1 MKTLEKSILQGTT
14 HMRTHLEVD
23 PVVGLRSLEGIQ
35 PLIEEYKWAIDLEIC
50 VFPQEGLLNNPGTD
64 ELMVE
69 GLKQGCHV
77 VGGAPYTDSDPPGQ
91 IDRLFEM
98 AREYDVDVDMHLD
111 FGNTPEGM
119 TIEHVCN
126 RTEEYGWGGRV
137 TVGHM
142 TQLSTLEVPELER
155 ITRRLADVGVAVTV
169 LPSTDLYLMGRHQ
182 DHNVLRGVV
191 PIHKMLRHG
200 VNCNLSSNN
209 VLNPFTPFGDCSLI
223 RMANLYA
230 NICQVG
236 QIDDTIECFDMVTRR
251 SAELLNLD
259 DYGIEVGKS
268 ADLVVIDNSDRQG
281 AVAELSQPLMGI
293 KRGHVDVQARAGPT
307 PPARALT
314 MPDLPF
320 EDPVGAFCRR
330 NHVALKG
337 AGGGPLAGLSFGA
350 KDVFHIAGTRTGFGH
365 PTWLATHEAPAE
377 DRGRGAAAAR
387 CGGRRRRQD
396 PHRRAG
402 VQPHRREPA
411 LRYAGQH
418 ARARSHSRGLVQRL
432 RGGGHG
438 RARRLRHRHRLR
450 GLGPAAGELL
460 RHLRHASDGRPRAAR
475 RGDPVRPALRRRR
488 LVSRATPE
496 CWSGSGACSWPT
508 TRNRRRRA
516 GCFAPSTPSRW
527 WTKRCPAPWTL
538 RSRRWRLASAR
549 SRT

>member
-1 MKTLEKSILQGTT
+1 MDLILRNALIVGAENEPSVDIGIEGGRVAAVEAGLAAEGEEIDVGGRLVSPGFIETHIHLDKSCLLDRCKSVEGTLEEAISEVAKAKRNFQPEEVRERAVRTLEKCILQGTT

-35 PLIEEYKWAIDLEIC
+35 PLIDEYKWAIDLEIC

-69 GLKQGCHV
+69 GLKRGCHV

-98 AREYDVDVDMHLD
+98 AREFDVDVDMHLD

-126 RTEEYGWGGRV
+126 RTEEFGWGGRV

-155 ITRRLADVGVAVTV
+155 ITRRLADAGVAVTV
-169 LPSTDLYLMGRHQ
+169 LPSTDLYLMGRHR
-182 DHNVLRGVV
+182 DHNVPRGVV

-259 DYGIEVGKS
+259 DYGIEVGRS
-268 ADLVVIDNSDRQG
+268 ADLVVIDNTDRQG

-293 KRGHVDVQARAGPT
+293 KRGHVT
-307 PPARALT
+307 
-314 MPDLPF
+314 F
-320 EDPVGAFCRR
+320 
-330 NHVALKG
+330 
-337 AGGGPLAGLSFGA
+337 
-350 KDVFHIAGTRTGFGH
+350 
-365 PTWLATHEAPAE
+365 
-377 DRGRGAAAAR
+377 
-387 CGGRRRRQD
+387 
-396 PHRRAG
+396 
-402 VQPHRREPA
+402 RREPA
-411 LRYAGQH
+411 
-418 ARARSHSRGLVQRL
+418 RL
-432 RGGGHG
+432 NPPGH
-438 RARRLRHRHRLR
+438 
-450 GLGPAAGELL
+450 
-460 RHLRHASDGRPRAAR
+460 
-475 RGDPVRPALRRRR
+475 
-488 LVSRATPE
+488 
-496 CWSGSGACSWPT
+496 
-508 TRNRRRRA
+508 
-516 GCFAPSTPSRW
+516 
-527 WTKRCPAPWTL
+527 
-538 RSRRWRLASAR
+538 
-549 SRT
+549 

>member
-1 MKTLEKSILQGTT
+1 MDLILRNALIAGGENEPPVDIGIEGGRIAAIGVGLAAEGEEIDVGGRLVSSGFIETHIHLDKSCLLDRCKSVQGTLEEAISEVAKAKQSFQPEDVRERAVTTLEKCILQGTT

-35 PLIEEYKWAIDLEIC
+35 SLIEEYKWAIDLEIC

-69 GLKQGCHV
+69 GLKSGCQV

-98 AREYDVDVDMHLD
+98 AREFDVDVDMHLD

-142 TQLSTLEVPELER
+142 TQLSTLEVPEFER

-182 DHNVLRGVV
+182 DRNVLRGVV

-230 NICQVG
+230 NVCQVG
-236 QIDDTIECFDMVTRR
+236 QIDDTIECFNMVTRR

-259 DYGIEVGKS
+259 DYGIATGKS
-268 ADLVVIDNSDRQG
+268 ADLVVIDNKDRQS

-293 KRGHVDVQARAGPT
+293 KRGHVT
-307 PPARALT
+307 
-314 MPDLPF
+314 F
-320 EDPVGAFCRR
+320 
-330 NHVALKG
+330 
-337 AGGGPLAGLSFGA
+337 
-350 KDVFHIAGTRTGFGH
+350 
-365 PTWLATHEAPAE
+365 
-377 DRGRGAAAAR
+377 
-387 CGGRRRRQD
+387 
-396 PHRRAG
+396 
-402 VQPHRREPA
+402 RREPA
-411 LRYAGQH
+411 R
-418 ARARSHSRGLVQRL
+418 
-432 RGGGHG
+432 
-438 RARRLRHRHRLR
+438 
-450 GLGPAAGELL
+450 LL
-460 RHLRHASDGRPRAAR
+460 RPGH
-475 RGDPVRPALRRRR
+475 
-488 LVSRATPE
+488 
-496 CWSGSGACSWPT
+496 
-508 TRNRRRRA
+508 
-516 GCFAPSTPSRW
+516 
-527 WTKRCPAPWTL
+527 
-538 RSRRWRLASAR
+538 
-549 SRT
+549 

>member
-1 MKTLEKSILQGTT
+1 MDLILRNALIAGAENEPPIDIGIEGGRVAAIEAGLAAEGEGIDVGGRLVSPGFIETHIHLDKSCLLDRCKSVEGTLEEAISEVAKAKQNFQPDEVRERAVRTLEKSILQGTT

-35 PLIEEYKWAIDLEIC
+35 PLIDEYRWAIDLEIC

-69 GLKQGCHV
+69 GLRRGCHV

-98 AREYDVDVDMHLD
+98 AREFDVDVDMHLD

-126 RTEEYGWGGRV
+126 RTEEFGWGGRV

-191 PIHKMLRHG
+191 PVHKMLRYG

-268 ADLVVIDNSDRQG
+268 ADLVVIDNTDRQS
-281 AVAELSQPLMGI
+281 AVAELSPPLMGI
-293 KRGHVDVQARAGPT
+293 KRGHVT
-307 PPARALT
+307 
-314 MPDLPF
+314 F
-320 EDPVGAFCRR
+320 
-330 NHVALKG
+330 
-337 AGGGPLAGLSFGA
+337 
-350 KDVFHIAGTRTGFGH
+350 
-365 PTWLATHEAPAE
+365 
-377 DRGRGAAAAR
+377 
-387 CGGRRRRQD
+387 
-396 PHRRAG
+396 
-402 VQPHRREPA
+402 RREPA
-411 LRYAGQH
+411 ELRWP
-418 ARARSHSRGLVQRL
+418 
-432 RGGGHG
+432 G
-438 RARRLRHRHRLR
+438 R
-450 GLGPAAGELL
+450 
-460 RHLRHASDGRPRAAR
+460 
-475 RGDPVRPALRRRR
+475 
-488 LVSRATPE
+488 
-496 CWSGSGACSWPT
+496 
-508 TRNRRRRA
+508 
-516 GCFAPSTPSRW
+516 
-527 WTKRCPAPWTL
+527 
-538 RSRRWRLASAR
+538 
-549 SRT
+549 

>member
-1 MKTLEKSILQGTT
+1 MDLILRNALIAGAEKEPSVDIGVEGGRIAAIEAGLAAEGNEIDLGGRLVSPGFIETHIHLDKSCLLDRCKSVQGTLEEAISEVAKAKRSFQSDEVRERAVKTLEKCILQGTT

-23 PVVGLRSLEGIQ
+23 PVIGLRSLEGIQ

-64 ELMVE
+64 ELMIE
-69 GLKQGCHV
+69 SLERGCHV

-126 RTEEYGWGGRV
+126 RTEEFGYGGRV

-142 TQLSTLEVPELER
+142 TQLSTLEVPDLER

-191 PIHKMLRHG
+191 PVHKMLRHG

-259 DYGIEVGKS
+259 DYGVEVGKS
-268 ADLVVIDNSDRQG
+268 ADLVVIDNTDRQG

-293 KRGHVDVQARAGPT
+293 KRGHVT
-307 PPARALT
+307 
-314 MPDLPF
+314 F
-320 EDPVGAFCRR
+320 
-330 NHVALKG
+330 
-337 AGGGPLAGLSFGA
+337 
-350 KDVFHIAGTRTGFGH
+350 
-365 PTWLATHEAPAE
+365 
-377 DRGRGAAAAR
+377 
-387 CGGRRRRQD
+387 
-396 PHRRAG
+396 
-402 VQPHRREPA
+402 RREPA
-411 LRYAGQH
+411 
-418 ARARSHSRGLVQRL
+418 
-432 RGGGHG
+432 
-438 RARRLRHRHRLR
+438 
-450 GLGPAAGELL
+450 ELL
-460 RHLRHASDGRPRAAR
+460 WP
-475 RGDPVRPALRRRR
+475 
-488 LVSRATPE
+488 
-496 CWSGSGACSWPT
+496 GS
-508 TRNRRRRA
+508 
-516 GCFAPSTPSRW
+516 
-527 WTKRCPAPWTL
+527 
-538 RSRRWRLASAR
+538 
-549 SRT
+549 

>member
-1 MKTLEKSILQGTT
+1 MDLILRNALIAGAENEPPVDIGIEGGRIAAIEAGLAAEGEEIDVGGRLVSPGFIETHIHLDKSCLLDRCKSVEGTLEEAISEVAKAKRSFQTEEVRERAVKTLEKSILQGTT

-35 PLIEEYKWAIDLEIC
+35 PLIDEYKWAIDLEIC

-64 ELMVE
+64 ELMIE
-69 GLKQGCHV
+69 GLKRGCHV

-98 AREYDVDVDMHLD
+98 AREFDVDVDMHLD

-126 RTEEYGWGGRV
+126 RTEEYGYGGRV

-169 LPSTDLYLMGRHQ
+169 LPSTDLYLMGRHR
-182 DHNVLRGVV
+182 DHNVPRGVV
-191 PIHKMLRHG
+191 PIHEMLRHG

-259 DYGIEVGKS
+259 DYGIEVGRS
-268 ADLVVIDNSDRQG
+268 ADLVVIDNTDRQG

-293 KRGHVDVQARAGPT
+293 KRGHVT
-307 PPARALT
+307 
-314 MPDLPF
+314 F
-320 EDPVGAFCRR
+320 
-330 NHVALKG
+330 
-337 AGGGPLAGLSFGA
+337 
-350 KDVFHIAGTRTGFGH
+350 
-365 PTWLATHEAPAE
+365 
-377 DRGRGAAAAR
+377 
-387 CGGRRRRQD
+387 
-396 PHRRAG
+396 
-402 VQPHRREPA
+402 RREPA
-411 LRYAGQH
+411 R
-418 ARARSHSRGLVQRL
+418 
-432 RGGGHG
+432 
-438 RARRLRHRHRLR
+438 
-450 GLGPAAGELL
+450 LL
-460 RHLRHASDGRPRAAR
+460 RPGH
-475 RGDPVRPALRRRR
+475 
-488 LVSRATPE
+488 
-496 CWSGSGACSWPT
+496 
-508 TRNRRRRA
+508 
-516 GCFAPSTPSRW
+516 
-527 WTKRCPAPWTL
+527 
-538 RSRRWRLASAR
+538 
-549 SRT
+549 